1 MLPQLVQSDKTTMAD
16 MRGYNV
22 IALMHRT
29 DPFVKNFTSM
39 PIQFNR
45 DFQLYKDLDG
55 ETSFSFNDFSG
66 SGIAQIFRQS
76 NSTFLLISSL
86 GDSTTKEALQSVI
99 KSFGGQ
105 ASAIQSNVCISTSDG
120 KSNFFFK
127 LRDDERV
134 ITYKGDKNLLLQFW
148 ESYKYFILIVI
159 LLLIV
164 WSFFFVRRRVKKSQE
179 IV

>member
-1 MLPQLVQSDKTTMAD
+1 
-16 MRGYNV
+16 MRGFNV
-22 IALMHRT
+22 IGLMHRT
-29 DPFVKNFTSM
+29 DPFIKNFSNM

-45 DFQLYKDLDG
+45 DFQLYKNLDG

-86 GDSTTKEALQSVI
+86 GDSTTREALQSVI

-105 ASAIQSNVCISTSDG
+105 SSAIQSNVCISTSDG

-127 LRDDERV
+127 LRDDEKMV
-134 ITYKGDKNLLLQFW
+134 SYKGDKNTFLTLW
-148 ESYKYFILIVI
+148 ENYKYYILVVV